1 MCRKTDKTI
10 EGVNKNVWKMDI
22 STCVVDVV
30 DTDQHCLGLLM
41 TCPRFGRTVLN
52 TVSQTRRGERERE
65 ADIVS
70 NLLLS
75 IFIQTENTIRADII
89 MVQTEN

>member
-1 MCRKTDKTI
+1 MCRKTDKTM
-10 EGVNKNVWKMDI
+10 EGVNKNVLKMKI

-65 ADIVS
+65 RGRHCVKLAAI
-70 NLLLS
+70 NLH
-75 IFIQTENTIRADII
+75 TD
-89 MVQTEN
+89 

>member
-1 MCRKTDKTI
+1 MRVVCRKTDKTM
-10 EGVNKNVWKMDI
+10 EGVNKNVWKMNI

-52 TVSQTRRGERERE
+52 TVSQTGGERERE
-65 ADIVS
+65 RGRHCVKLAAI
-70 NLLLS
+70 NLH
-75 IFIQTENTIRADII
+75 TD
-89 MVQTEN
+89 